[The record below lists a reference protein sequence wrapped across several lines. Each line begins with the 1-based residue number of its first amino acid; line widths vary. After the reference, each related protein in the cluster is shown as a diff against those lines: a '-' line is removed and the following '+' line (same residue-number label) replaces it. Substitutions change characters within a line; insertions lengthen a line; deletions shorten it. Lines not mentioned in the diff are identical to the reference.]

1 VGTTAG
7 GLIVTVRPKKQPIQ
21 LWDDGGWLETEWLED
36 SVHEA
41 KRPAGR
47 QAMAWQESEE
57 PYEL

>member
-1 VGTTAG
+1 M
-7 GLIVTVRPKKQPIQ
+7 TVRPKKQPIQ